1 MNKHCIEY
9 IYEKKIYYKSNK
21 RTLLLSCRRGH
32 SVTKN
37 RILKINQTAIIRI
50 ETSDP
55 VSLTVE
61 HNNLNLY
68 ETDYD

>member
-21 RTLLLSCRRGH
+21 RTLLLSCKRGH
-32 SVTKN
+32 S
-37 RILKINQTAIIRI
+37 KINQTAIIRI

-61 HNNLNLY
+61 QNNLNLY
-68 ETDYD
+68 ETDSYD